1 MSSSTLT
8 RPLTEPASRLRV
20 IDCDVHPVPRDRG
33 EIGRYLPRAWQ
44 EHWRVYGHRLRQPFL
59 DSMPYPKAAPALSRR
74 DAWPPGGGP
83 PGSDLDFVRAQHLDP
98 HGLEYGLLFPLRPR
112 GIDERNLDFGNAM
125 CQAMNDW
132 QVDCWTS
139 REPRLKGAINVLTD
153 DPLGAVAE
161 IRRCAGNRDFRSV
174 QMATRT
180 NEPLGR
186 RRYWPIFEAAAQ
198 HDLPLGLHNNGM
210 PGHAVTGGGAPSYY
224 FEEHQ
229 AVGMTMAAMVTSLVM
244 EGVFERFPDLRVVVI
259 EGGFGWV
266 PSLTWRLDRH
276 WEVLRS
282 EVPHL
287 KHPPSVYIKRNIWFT
302 TQPVEEPEHPEDL
315 RHVLDWIGWD
325 RLLFSSDYPHWDS
338 DDPRYA
344 FKIPMSE
351 AERRMIFAENARAVF
366 RLD

>member
-1 MSSSTLT
+1 M
-8 RPLTEPASRLRV
+8 
-20 IDCDVHPVPRDRG
+20 
-33 EIGRYLPRAWQ
+33 
-44 EHWRVYGHRLRQPFL
+44 
-59 DSMPYPKAAPALSRR
+59 
-74 DAWPPGGGP
+74 
-83 PGSDLDFVRAQHLDP
+83 
-98 HGLEYGLLFPLRPR
+98 LFPLRPR
-112 GIDERNLDFGNAM
+112 GIDERNLGFGNAM

-139 REPRLKGAINVLTD
+139 REPRLKAAINVLTD
-153 DPLGAVAE
+153 DPAGAVAE
-161 IRRCAGNRDFRSV
+161 IRRCAGNPDFRSV

-229 AVGMTMAAMVTSLVM
+229 AVAMTMTAMVSSLVL
-244 EGVFERFPDLRVVVI
+244 EGVFEYFPELRVVVI

-287 KHPPSVYIKRNIWFT
+287 KHPPSFYIKRNIWFT
-302 TQPVEEPEHPEDL
+302 TQPVEEPENPGDL
-315 RHVLDWIGWD
+315 RHLLDWIGWD

-338 DDPRYA
+338 DDPRFA
-344 FKIPMSE
+344 FKIAMSE
-351 AERRMIFAENARAVF
+351 AERRMLFAENARAVF
-366 RLD
+366 RLG